1 MTRPVR
7 VLIADDSFV
16 VRGGLRNFVQALDG
30 FEVVGEAASGR
41 EAVALAVQHHPD
53 IVLMDLRMRDGD
65 GIAATKEIAAK
76 LSDTKTIVVTWSDEP
91 EHVRE
96 AIFAG
101 AKGYL
106 VHGRFGA
113 TELSQALRTVA
124 EGGAL
129 ITPVLASELI
139 AEARRSDATAH
150 AGDPSRLTPREFEIL
165 ALVQRG
171 RTNRVIAAALGIE
184 EKTVKNHINSIYS
197 KLHISSRFEAMATPP
212 KPKAGATSPGPR

>member
-1 MTRPVR
+1 MTRSIR

-16 VRGGLRNFVQALDG
+16 VRGGLRNFVEVLDG
-30 FEVVGEAASGR
+30 FEVVAEAASGR
-41 EAVALAVQHHPD
+41 EAVALAAQHRPD

-65 GIAATKEIAAK
+65 GIAATKELAAQ
-76 LSDTKTIVVTWSDEP
+76 LPQTKTIVVTWSDEP
-91 EHVRE
+91 AHVRE

-101 AKGYL
+101 AVGYL

-113 TELSQALRTVA
+113 AELAQALRTVA

-129 ITPVLASELI
+129 ITPVLATELI
-139 AEARRSDATAH
+139 AEARRGEAAAGR
-150 AGDPSRLTPREFEIL
+150 AGDPGRLTPRELEIL

-171 RTNRVIAAALGIE
+171 LSNREIAAQLGIE

-197 KLHISSRFEAMATPP
+197 KLHLSSRFEAIAAPP
-212 KPKAGATSPGPR
+212 ADKLK